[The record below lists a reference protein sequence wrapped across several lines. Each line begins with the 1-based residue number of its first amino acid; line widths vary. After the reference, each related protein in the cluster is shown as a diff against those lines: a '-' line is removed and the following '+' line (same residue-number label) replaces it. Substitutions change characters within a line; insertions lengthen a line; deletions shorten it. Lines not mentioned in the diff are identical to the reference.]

1 MSITT
6 AIMYSGQITH
16 NSEACIGFF
25 SVGSFQNPLLYT
37 YYGCFQKLGVT
48 PQIIHFNMV
57 FHFLSPSIFGGPVSL
72 CFPSFW
78 ENIHMGRGWRGLSS
92 PTWQT
97 GLSQRHH
104 RGLGNLMTS
113 IVGCWSQMKCRIK
126 LPTDDFWMFFVLMEK
141 TRVVKVIFFRVPGFL
156 LRMILDH
163 PRGISISACTIRW
176 MTLLR
181 LDHSV
186 PWHAKWQSS

>member
-126 LPTDDFWMFFVLMEK
+126 LPTDDFWMFLFWWK
-141 TRVVKVIFFRVPGFL
+141 NTGCQGHFF
-156 LRMILDH
+156 
-163 PRGISISACTIRW
+163 
-176 MTLLR
+176 
-181 LDHSV
+181 
-186 PWHAKWQSS
+186 QSSRFFVEDDLRSSQRYQHIGMYNTLNDITTSWS